1 MVASM
6 TEGGRAFECKCL
18 SCGEVLDVV
27 SDLSL
32 EVNQVRPGDITV
44 CLYCGHVGA
53 FAEDLSLRELT
64 PEEVHEVAG
73 NEEILAL
80 QKARTRVHD

>member
-1 MVASM
+1 M
-6 TEGGRAFECKCL
+6 TEVVRISGCTCPG
-18 SCGEVLDVV
+18 CGEVLDAV

-32 EVNQVRPGDITV
+32 EVNRVRSGDITV
-44 CLYCGHVGA
+44 CLYCGHIAA